1 MHWIVKKMVL
11 LPCLIIHI
19 SFISATNPYVGIWQ
33 QNDNYL
39 YIMDSIWIQYE
50 TGDCGFVYEV
60 GSGAYTLCGDTM
72 HCAPGT
78 ELLSGLDCIYDKCIL
93 RRNADSLII
102 TTPWG
107 GISDWIESVL
117 PIIYDADY
125 LEEYHRSHPVDW
137 VQFDSVRHFLRAN
150 VMDTALLV
158 KLNEI
163 SSQLPK
169 TSRLLEARI
178 FEHDSLLQVIITSD
192 VTWPVSKADLLPL
205 FQINNRNI
213 VLVDTQFEELFA
225 ITDEIVDIT
234 LCYKELVFCGG
245 RRFIDICD
253 DVFFDNKQ
261 YYINL
266 EIRR

>member
-1 MHWIVKKMVL
+1 M
-11 LPCLIIHI
+11 
-19 SFISATNPYVGIWQ
+19 
-33 QNDNYL
+33 
-39 YIMDSIWIQYE
+39 
-50 TGDCGFVYEV
+50 
-60 GSGAYTLCGDTM
+60 
-72 HCAPGT
+72 
-78 ELLSGLDCIYDKCIL
+78 
-93 RRNADSLII
+93 
-102 TTPWG
+102 
-107 GISDWIESVL
+107 
-117 PIIYDADY
+117 
-125 LEEYHRSHPVDW
+125 
-137 VQFDSVRHFLRAN
+137 RAN
-150 VMDTALLV
+150 VIDTALLV
-158 KLNEI
+158 KLSEI

-253 DVFFDNKQ
+253 DVFFDNTQ
-261 YYINL
+261 YYLNL